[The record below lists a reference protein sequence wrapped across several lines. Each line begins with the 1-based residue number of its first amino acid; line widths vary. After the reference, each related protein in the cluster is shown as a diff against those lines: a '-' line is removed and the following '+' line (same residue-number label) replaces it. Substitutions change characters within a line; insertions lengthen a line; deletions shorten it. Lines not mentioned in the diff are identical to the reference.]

1 MSCRL
6 AVEANLPSVQLTALQ
21 NMHYSRMIRFDN
33 VVEVRLQLRIEELK
47 KSDHKD
53 LEKENVSED
62 RCSESDTEGSGHLSD
77 STYNACCSSAM

>member
-6 AVEANLPSVQLTALQ
+6 AVEANLPSITLC
-21 NMHYSRMIRFDN
+21 R
-33 VVEVRLQLRIEELK
+33 RLQLRIEELK

-53 LEKENVSED
+53 LEKVNVSED

-77 STYNACCSSAM
+77 LTYNACCSSEIRKSSSSRSVFIQCGKVKR